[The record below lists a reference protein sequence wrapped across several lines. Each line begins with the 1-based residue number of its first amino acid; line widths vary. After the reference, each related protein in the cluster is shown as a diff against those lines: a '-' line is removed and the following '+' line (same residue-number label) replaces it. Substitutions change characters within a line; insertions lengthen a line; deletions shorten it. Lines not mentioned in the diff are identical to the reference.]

1 MRCGELLNP
10 GCAAVVDVEHM
21 DAVVDIGAMLGMVNK
36 VNMVD
41 GVDGVE
47 VLDVVDLAVCS
58 AAAGPCGGAA
68 VHLARPWGPSPRPSC
83 SSGSG
88 RSSPVD

>member
-1 MRCGELLNP
+1 MNP

-58 AAAGPCGGAA
+58 AAAGPCSGAA
-68 VHLARPWGPSPRPSC
+68 VHLARPWGPYRVLPVHRAAA
-83 SSGSG
+83 GQA
-88 RSSPVD
+88 RSIDT